1 MAARTAARAASAPM
15 RYRLLLAVAT
25 SVAAADALTK
35 AIAVALFRSAFAS
48 LPGGWHLFVVHNN
61 GVIGGF
67 GAGTIA
73 PDAFAVLGAVEIVV
87 LLILNRNERSRPRAV
102 ALGLI
107 LGSYAGNIGESRLTG
122 HVVDWVW
129 PPHLPVAFDLADVA
143 LVCGQVLMLA
153 LVACAGRSRARV
165 AVAH

>member
-1 MAARTAARAASAPM
+1 MATRTAARTASTTM

-35 AIAVALFRSAFAS
+35 AVAAALFRSTFVS

-61 GVIGGF
+61 GVIFGL
-67 GAGTIA
+67 GAGTVA
-73 PDAFAVLGAVEIVV
+73 PDVFAVLAAVEIVV
-87 LLILNRNERSRPRAV
+87 LLILNRHERSRPRAV

-107 LGSYAGNIGESRLTG
+107 LGAYAGNIGESRLTG

-129 PPHLPVAFDLADVA
+129 PPHLPIAFDLADVA
-143 LVCGQVLMLA
+143 LVCGQVLMLT
-153 LVACAGRSRARV
+153 LVAFNGRSRLRA
-165 AVAH
+165 AVAQ